1 MEISAWDS
9 FVSQLI
15 TTYKLQKCLP
25 RKFCSELDFIKRLAA
40 QPKLCESLR
49 SWLLALP
56 DVRPQGELKSNQYR
70 ERGNE
75 IFKSKQ
81 SNHLAL
87 EVYSKAI
94 FEAPA
99 GTEALA
105 LAHANRAILLIR
117 FGRYREAFQD
127 CQLALAS
134 GYPEQNRSK
143 VLLRQAECAQH
154 LQDALAI
161 RQTVNGFVALSSQ
174 RSLSRLE
181 QEKLHSLQAML
192 EQRNDKASYEGSGS
206 SAEDEIPLPRLKE
219 VTRTK
224 VGRYMV
230 TEDNI
235 QTDGLISREK
245 AVSFVPVYG
254 VHHRTT
260 IPAFDCQQC
269 ARVNVIPF
277 PCYTCGR
284 ACYCSTNCREKHE
297 PVHRYECYGYR
308 KHLWY
313 LIGIAHL
320 GIRSFLDGTSTIV
333 SAVNCET
340 KDATNLFQELL
351 DGTQHEDNR
360 FLEYGRV
367 FRLVTN
373 FDRMEPE
380 DVLQY
385 ALTGLMLA
393 IYLENC
399 TDFFTTGPLHS
410 ILPKDQLL
418 LFTGALI
425 IRHIGQLI
433 CNGHAISELQ
443 ATLPSVA
450 SCLEEDGFRLKPGL
464 LHRYYSSER
473 VFTAIFPRISMFNHS
488 CDPNIRNCFEGSTL
502 TVYATRPIRT
512 GGEIFNCY
520 GPNYKLMPASE
531 RSMCLRRQYCFD
543 CSCDRCAA
551 GNDTPYE
558 ECYLVRC
565 PASSC
570 AAHFS
575 LEMDCK
581 LCSDGGFKCPAC
593 GHTIDCS
600 WFQTIMDITET
611 NSDYTND
618 LFRTCAK
625 AYEKGEKLLVG
636 NNQNKSLLLRLII
649 DRFLPTAA
657 MDAACLVRLKTMAR
671 ELVSI
676 QGYLFGRM
684 TPEYIVA
691 WFYLADLLALE
702 HCISDGSVATDGG
715 LRKMLA
721 DFRKSLEIIGADN
734 RAIILHYLDS
744 YVKLA

>member
-1 MEISAWDS
+1 MESKWDS
-9 FVSQLI
+9 FVAHLI
-15 TTYKLQKCLP
+15 ATNKLQKCLP
-25 RKFCSELDFIKRLAA
+25 RKFCSELDLIKRLSGH
-40 QPKLCESLR
+40 PKLRGSLR

-56 DVRPQGELKSNQYR
+56 DVRPHGEQKSNQYR

-81 SNHLAL
+81 NNHLAL

-143 VLLRQAECAQH
+143 VLLRQAECVQH
-154 LQDALAI
+154 LNDAFAI
-161 RQTVNGFVALSSQ
+161 RQTVYGFMALSST
-174 RSLSRLE
+174 RTLSRLE

-192 EQRNDKASYEGSGS
+192 EKRNDDPSHEDNAT
-206 SAEDEIPLPRLKE
+206 SAEDESPLPRLKE
-219 VTRTK
+219 VTGAK

-230 TEDNI
+230 TEDDI
-235 QTDGLISREK
+235 EADGLITREK

-260 IPAFDCQQC
+260 IPTFDCQQC

-277 PCYTCGR
+277 PCSTCGR
-284 ACYCSTNCREKHE
+284 ACYCSTSCRDKHK
-297 PVHRYECYGYR
+297 PVHRYECFGYR

-320 GIRSFLDGTSTIV
+320 GIRSFLDGTSTIA
-333 SAVNCET
+333 SGVNDNA
-340 KDATNLFQELL
+340 KDAANLFHELV
-351 DGTQHEDNR
+351 DGTQEEDNR
-360 FLEYGRV
+360 FGEYGRV

-380 DVLQY
+380 DLLQY
-385 ALTGLMLA
+385 ALTGLMLVV
-393 IYLENC
+393 YLENC
-399 TDFFTTGPLHS
+399 TDFFVTSALHS
-410 ILPKDQLL
+410 ILPKEERL

-450 SCLEEDGFRLKPGL
+450 NCLEEDGFRLKPGL
-464 LHRYYSSER
+464 LHLYYSSER

-488 CDPNIRNCFEGSTL
+488 CDPNIRNCFEGSSL
-502 TVYATRPIRT
+502 TVYATRPIRA
-512 GGEIFNCY
+512 GSEIFNCY

-543 CSCDRCAA
+543 CGCDRCAS
-551 GNDTPYE
+551 GNDTPIE

-565 PASSC
+565 PASGC
-570 AAHFS
+570 TAHFS
-575 LEMDCK
+575 VEMDSK
-581 LCSDGGFKCPAC
+581 RNGSLKCPAC
-593 GHTIDCS
+593 GHTIDCA

-611 NSDYTND
+611 NSDSTEG

-636 NNQNKSLLLRLII
+636 NNQNKSFLLRLIV
-649 DRFLPTAA
+649 DRFLPDAA
-657 MDAACLVRLKTMAR
+657 MDAQCLVRLKTMAR

-676 QGYLFGRM
+676 QAHLFGRM
-684 TPEYIVA
+684 SPEYIVA

-702 HCISDGSVATDGG
+702 HCVTGRSVAADDGI
-715 LRKMLA
+715 REMLA
-721 DFRKSLEIIGADN
+721 DFRKSLDIIGTDN
-734 RAIILHYLDS
+734 RAIILHYLES
-744 YVKLA
+744 YVRLG

>member
-1 MEISAWDS
+1 MESKWDS
-9 FVSQLI
+9 FVSHLI

-25 RKFCSELDFIKRLAA
+25 GKFCSELDLINRLSA
-40 QPKLCESLR
+40 QSKLCESLGL
-49 SWLLALP
+49 WLLALP
-56 DVRPQGELKSNQYR
+56 DVRPEGEQKSNQYR

-81 SNHLAL
+81 NLHLAF

-105 LAHANRAILLIR
+105 LAHANRAVLLIR
-117 FGRYREAFQD
+117 FGRYREAFHD

-134 GYPEQNRSK
+134 GYPEQNRGK
-143 VLLRQAECAQH
+143 VLLRQAECAQY
-154 LQDALAI
+154 LQDALTI
-161 RQTVNGFVALSSQ
+161 QQTVAGFVALSSA
-174 RSLSRLE
+174 RPLSRLE
-181 QEKLHSLQAML
+181 QEKVQLLQMML
-192 EQRNDKASYEGSGS
+192 EKHNDDASYDDNVP
-206 SAEDEIPLPRLKE
+206 SAEEDALRPRLKE
-219 VTRTK
+219 IIGAK
-224 VGRYMV
+224 VGRYMI
-230 TEDNI
+230 TEDDI
-235 QTDGLISREK
+235 QEDGLITREK

-254 VHHRTT
+254 VQHRTT
-260 IPAFDCQQC
+260 IPSFDCQQC

-277 PCYTCGR
+277 PCSTCGR
-284 ACYCSTNCREKHE
+284 ACYCSPICREKHE
-297 PVHRYECYGYR
+297 PVHRYECFGYR

-313 LIGIAHL
+313 FIGIAHL
-320 GIRSFLDGTSTIV
+320 GIRSFLDGTVTI
-333 SAVNCET
+333 ACAINGKA
-340 KDATNLFQELL
+340 KDAATLFQELL
-351 DGTQHEDNR
+351 DGTQNEDNR
-360 FLEYGRV
+360 FCEYGRV

-373 FDRMEPE
+373 FDRMEP
-380 DVLQY
+380 DDLLQY

-393 IYLENC
+393 IYLGTC
-399 TDFFTTGPLHS
+399 TDFLTTSALNS
-410 ILPKDQLL
+410 ILPKEQIFLL
-418 LFTGALI
+418 TGALI

-443 ATLPSVA
+443 ATLPSVT

-502 TVYATRPIRT
+502 TVYATRPIRA
-512 GGEIFNCY
+512 GREIFNCY

-531 RSMCLRRQYCFD
+531 RAMCLRRQYCFD
-543 CSCDRCAA
+543 CSCDRCTV
-551 GNDTPYE
+551 GNDTPSA

-570 AAHFS
+570 SAHFS
-575 LEMDCK
+575 MEMDDKRCT
-581 LCSDGGFKCPAC
+581 DGGLKCPAC

-611 NSDYTND
+611 YSDYTND
-618 LFRTCAK
+618 LFRICAK
-625 AYEKGEKLLVG
+625 AYEKAEKLLVG
-636 NNQNKSLLLRLII
+636 NNQNKSFLLRLIV
-649 DRFLPTAA
+649 DRFLPDAG
-657 MDAACLVRLKTMAR
+657 MDAHCLVRLKTMAR

-676 QGYLFGRM
+676 QGHLFGRM
-684 TPEYIVA
+684 SPEYIVA

-702 HCISDGSVATDGG
+702 HCIAGGPVTTDDGI
-715 LRKMLA
+715 REMLA
-721 DFRKSLEIIGADN
+721 DFRKALEIIGAEN
-734 RAIILHYLDS
+734 RTMITHYLES